1 MRRVARQPQ
10 SLTPSLR
17 RHRLSNVSLE
27 SFFDQCDELPG
38 LLVAA
43 SVGSHTHYGTMVTY
57 ARVNKRFE
65 REVREKVHEWCRGF
79 KALQWQWIGTT
90 VIDGCRSESFRHLI
104 KMKRMLDGAFG
115 SGFFAAYD
123 TQAYGCSMYTPRSY
137 VAMARRRCLICQR
150 QLQST
155 ATFNQVHPVG
165 MGFVHHECQRKYCV
179 ARSGSCLPL
188 EGNTGITHDPIR
200 LGWHEDQPLD
210 AFAAMIHYTEG
221 APGTTAE
228 LLARASPLVRI
239 NTLSVDRGNG
249 FEDGTAVT
257 LWLRPHKDVV
267 SIEDTLM
274 GTLGMDAA
282 GLVECFRKARDRRTE
297 LIAERNERVRDIRQS
312 RRNAV
317 EERTADLRLAMGGS
331 KMRWRKPEDV
341 GNFHP
346 NAWSIS
352 GVAEMLTPCRLPPAI
367 GTVMDR
373 LEFLD
378 RMLGDPRLS
387 RATVNFFLN
396 DTSALET
403 RLPLSVQEAET
414 SVLPAIALQIDRLA
428 VEQVCIESVRQTQ
441 YYLRVNSLTLW
452 PSGTVRLAYGLNW
465 NTVWLAAAHL
475 EETGVDAPDLSKD
488 KSPEELRLGLILL
501 CIRCLRS
508 EPCRGDAY
516 ELLGVHHA
524 LSQLVQHPVPEVGEM
539 DVGESSSDEFSAY
552 SE

>member
-1 MRRVARQPQ
+1 MDM
-10 SLTPSLR
+10 
-17 RHRLSNVSLE
+17 RHRGGFLFRCVG
-27 SFFDQCDELPG
+27 DDEE
-38 LLVAA
+38 
-43 SVGSHTHYGTMVTY
+43 Y
-57 ARVNKRFE
+57 ATGNK
-65 REVREKVHEWCRGF
+65 
-79 KALQWQWIGTT
+79 
-90 VIDGCRSESFRHLI
+90 
-104 KMKRMLDGAFG
+104 
-115 SGFFAAYD
+115 
-123 TQAYGCSMYTPRSY
+123 
-137 VAMARRRCLICQR
+137 
-150 QLQST
+150 
-155 ATFNQVHPVG
+155 
-165 MGFVHHECQRKYCV
+165 
-179 ARSGSCLPL
+179 
-188 EGNTGITHDPIR
+188 
-200 LGWHEDQPLD
+200 
-210 AFAAMIHYTEG
+210 
-221 APGTTAE
+221 
-228 LLARASPLVRI
+228 
-239 NTLSVDRGNG
+239 
-249 FEDGTAVT
+249 
-257 LWLRPHKDVV
+257 
-267 SIEDTLM
+267 
-274 GTLGMDAA
+274 
-282 GLVECFRKARDRRTE
+282 
-297 LIAERNERVRDIRQS
+297 
-312 RRNAV
+312 V

-488 KSPEELRLGLILL
+488 
-501 CIRCLRS
+501 
-508 EPCRGDAY
+508 
-516 ELLGVHHA
+516 
-524 LSQLVQHPVPEVGEM
+524 
-539 DVGESSSDEFSAY
+539 
-552 SE
+552 